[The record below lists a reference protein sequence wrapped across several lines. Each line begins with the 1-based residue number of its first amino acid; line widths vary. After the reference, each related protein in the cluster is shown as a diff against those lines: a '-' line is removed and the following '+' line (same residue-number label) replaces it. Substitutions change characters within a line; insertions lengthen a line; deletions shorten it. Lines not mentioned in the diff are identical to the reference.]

1 MISSVQSLSHV
12 RLFATPWT
20 AVYQASLSVTN
31 SWSLLKLMSINL
43 VMLFNHLI
51 LWCPL
56 LLLPLIFPSIR
67 VFFNETVLR
76 IRCSNYWSF
85 SISTCNEYSGFI
97 SFRIEWF
104 DLLAVQGTIE
114 RLISASLSSQSHFL
128 HSLCSF
134 KMFLFLF
141 FAILHVY
148 LPFRLTVSWIHTL
161 FLCLIYLHILWHST
175 VSTGWA
181 TAK

>member
-1 MISSVQSLSHV
+1 MYHIFLIHSFIYGHQFVSMSAVQFSSVQSLSCV
-12 RLFATPWT
+12 QLFVTPWT
-20 AVYQASLSVTN
+20 ATHQAYLAFTIFQSF
-31 SWSLLKLMSINL
+31 LKFMSIESI
-43 VMLFNHLI
+43 MPSNHLI
-51 LWCPL
+51 LCCPL

-114 RLISASLSSQSHFL
+114 RLLQHHSSKASILRCSA
-128 HSLCSF
+128 
-134 KMFLFLF
+134 F
-141 FAILHVY
+141 FFSTH
-148 LPFRLTVSWIHTL
+148 IHT
-161 FLCLIYLHILWHST
+161 
-175 VSTGWA
+175 
-181 TAK
+181 